1 MDSTQIIIAV
11 VVLIAIGIGIMFAA
25 RTRRSKNM
33 REKYGPEYDL
43 TKEKAGSKAAAE
55 AALAE
60 REKRVT
66 KLDIRE
72 LNQAERD
79 RYHTEWTGIQAD
91 FVDEPPKA
99 LEKANLLVTEL
110 MMARGFPV
118 SDFEQRAADVSVL
131 YPNVVAN
138 YRHANEIALKNQ
150 RGEASTEEL
159 RQAMV
164 HYRSL
169 FEELLGTAKVNDT
182 AAGDQKEVTQ

>member
-11 VVLIAIGIGIMFAA
+11 AVLIAIGIGIMFAA
-25 RTRRSKNM
+25 STRRSKKM

-43 TKEKAGSKAAAE
+43 TKEKAGSKSAAE
-55 AALAE
+55 AALVE
-60 REKRVT
+60 REKRIT

-72 LNQAERD
+72 LNQTERD

-118 SDFEQRAADVSVL
+118 ADFEQRAADVSVL

-138 YRHANEIALKNQ
+138 YRHANEIAVKNQ

-169 FEELLGTAKVNDT
+169 FEELLGSAKVNDV
-182 AAGDQKEVTQ
+182 AAGDQKGVTQ

>member
-1 MDSTQIIIAV
+1 MDSTQIIIIVAI
-11 VVLIAIGIGIMFAA
+11 LFAIGIGIMFAA
-25 RTRRSKNM
+25 RTRRSKNLH
-33 REKYGPEYDL
+33 EKYGPEYDL
-43 TKEKAGSKAAAE
+43 TMEKAGNKNAAE

-150 RGEASTEEL
+150 KGEASTEEL

-182 AAGDQKEVTQ
+182 VVDDKKDVIQ

>member
-1 MDSTQIIIAV
+1 MDSTQIIIIVAI
-11 VVLIAIGIGIMFAA
+11 LFAIGIGIMFAA
-25 RTRRSKNM
+25 RTRSTKNM

-43 TKEKAGSKAAAE
+43 TMEKAGNKRAAE

-72 LNQAERD
+72 LNQNERD
-79 RYHTEWTGIQAD
+79 RYQTEFTAIQAD

-150 RGEASTEEL
+150 RNEASTEEL

-169 FEELLGTAKVNDT
+169 FDELLGTVKVDDT
-182 AAGDQKEVTQ
+182 VAEDKKEVTQ

>member
-11 VVLIAIGIGIMFAA
+11 AILVAIGIGIMFAA
-25 RTRRSKNM
+25 LNRRSKKM

-43 TKEKAGSKAAAE
+43 AMEKTGNKRAAE

-79 RYHTEWTGIQAD
+79 RYQSEWTGIQAE
-91 FVDEPPKA
+91 FVDAPPVA
-99 LEKANLLVTEL
+99 LEKANHLVTEL

-118 SDFEQRAADVSVL
+118 ADFEQRAADVSVL
-131 YPNVVAN
+131 YPDVVTN

-150 RGEASTEEL
+150 RNEASTEEL

-169 FEELLGTAKVNDT
+169 FEELLGTTKANDVVPE
-182 AAGDQKEVTQ
+182 DKKEVTQ